1 MPELSFCTVCR
12 KHTIKQTCDCTIV
25 PAPVG
30 PMKYSPEDKYG
41 NYRRKAKEAERKAA
55 GIL

>member
-1 MPELSFCTVCR
+1 MPELRYCSVCR
-12 KHTIKQTCDCTIV
+12 KHTIKNVCDCTIV

-41 NYRRKAKEAERKAA
+41 NCRRKAKEAERKAA
-55 GIL
+55 GVL